1 MKKNIITILLSV
13 VLLSSCSLDR
23 EPLTGPSTGTFPASA
38 EEAEAGLLAAYKS
51 LSNDIHQ
58 YNPADRWFDQLTDIG
73 AMRTTLSNWP
83 NFGLSTVTSSL
94 SHVENTYARIYKAIG
109 RVHLVL
115 DNLDNLRGV
124 ISDEQY
130 YQLKAELLCLR
141 AYQYDKGCKFFG
153 DMPWVDH
160 ALTLDDY
167 AYARTPKAEVIANII
182 ADLDDE
188 LLDHLPIAWD
198 KATWGTARIGR
209 VAAYMLKARI
219 CLEWGFFEQ
228 AAKASKKAL
237 DLSAGV
243 YDLTPLDCTYYATHA
258 DGEPDP
264 TPLFGYDAELNSSEW
279 IFAIQFNRL
288 AASNTHTGIYTFCS
302 RVHNGAAGAGPSQ
315 HMMDTFQMKNGKKI
329 SDPDSGYDWKNP
341 WANRDPRLDL
351 YCVRTNSRTMGV
363 QFSIDPAD
371 KTVFD
376 YNLGKAVPNGDVT
389 GNKSEIG
396 PNGTKGPG
404 GYLWRKW
411 CDPAYYSTITGT
423 SYEDELD
430 VPIMRLAELLLI
442 DAEANIEWEGGDLA
456 RAKANIDRVRA
467 RVQMPPVDGSSRQS
481 LRSALRYERKVE
493 LCSEGFRWFDIRRWK
508 DVDGK
513 PLAYKALNNVQ
524 QIAPAFGKLLCN
536 AKPYIDENWIVTY
549 EPFTFETIIDEKG
562 KEVVKTIPHKVTFDG
577 KDCNARIHTTT
588 KFILNKDELWPFPNS
603 EMVTNPLIG
612 LENNNPG
619 Y

>member
-1 MKKNIITILLSV
+1 
-13 VLLSSCSLDR
+13 
-23 EPLTGPSTGTFPASA
+23 
-38 EEAEAGLLAAYKS
+38 
-51 LSNDIHQ
+51 
-58 YNPADRWFDQLTDIG
+58 
-73 AMRTTLSNWP
+73 MRTTLSNWP

-124 ISDEQY
+124 VTDEQY
-130 YQLKAELLCLR
+130 YQFKAELLCLR

-167 AYARTPKAEVIANII
+167 AYARTPKAEVIANIL

-219 CLEWGFFEQ
+219 CLEWGFFED
-228 AAKASKKAL
+228 AAKYSKKAL
-237 DLSAGV
+237 DLAAGV

-264 TPLFGYDAELNSSEW
+264 SPLFGYTAEQNSKEW
-279 IFAIQFNRL
+279 IFAIQFDRL

-315 HMMDTFQMKNGKKI
+315 HMIDTFQCTDGLSIAESPLYNWQ
-329 SDPDSGYDWKNP
+329 DPWK
-341 WANRDPRLDL
+341 NRDPRLDL
-351 YCVRTNSRTMGV
+351 YCQRTNSRSMGV

-389 GNKSEIG
+389 GNKSEYG

-411 CDPAYYSTITGT
+411 NDMAYYGTITGN

-430 VPIMRLAELLLI
+430 VPIMRFAELLLI
-442 DAEANIEWEGGDLA
+442 DAEANIEWAGGDLA

-467 RVQMPPVDGSSRQS
+467 RVNMPAVKATDRDG

-493 LCSEGFRWFDIRRWK
+493 LCCEGFRWFDIRRWK
-508 DVDGK
+508 GADGN
-513 PLAYKALNNVQ
+513 PVAYKAINGPQ
-524 QIAPAFGKLLCN
+524 YAPAFGKTTFN
-536 AKPYIDENWIVTY
+536 GIPQIDENWVVTY
-549 EPFTFETIIDEKG
+549 DESKTFNNA
-562 KEVVKTIPHKVTFDG
+562 TFNG
-577 KDCNARIHTTT
+577 RIHTTR
-588 KFILNKDELWPFPNS
+588 KFVLNKDELWPFPNS

>member
-124 ISDEQY
+124 VTDEQY

-167 AYARTPKAEVIANII
+167 AYARTPKAEVIANIL

-351 YCVRTNSRTMGV
+351 YCLRTNSRAMGV
-363 QFSIDPAD
+363 QFSIDPKD

-389 GNKSEIG
+389 GNKSEYG

-411 CDPAYYSTITGT
+411 HDPAYYGTITGT

-467 RVQMPPVDGSSRQS
+467 RVKMPAIDGSSREA

-493 LCSEGFRWFDIRRWK
+493 LCAEGFRWFDIRRWK
-508 DVDGK
+508 DADGN
-513 PLAYKALNNVQ
+513 PLAYKAINGNQ
-524 QIAPAFGKLLCN
+524 YAPAFNSTTFNGI
-536 AKPYIDENWIVTY
+536 PQIDENWIVTY
-549 EPFTFETIIDEKG
+549 DESK
-562 KEVVKTIPHKVTFDG
+562 TFDG
-577 KDCNARIHTTT
+577 AKFNGRVHTTRT
-588 KFILNKDELWPFPNS
+588 FNLNKDELWPFPNS

>member
-51 LSNDIHQ
+51 LANDIHQ
-58 YNPADRWFDQLTDIG
+58 YNPADRWFDQLSDIG

-83 NFGLSTVTSSL
+83 NFGLSTVTSTL

-124 ISDEQY
+124 VTDEQY

-167 AYARTPKAEVIANII
+167 AYARTPKAEVISNIL

-198 KATWGTARIGR
+198 KSTWGTARIGR

-219 CLEWGFFEQ
+219 CLEWGFFED

-237 DLSAGV
+237 DLAAGV

-258 DGEPDP
+258 DGEPNP
-264 TPLFGYDAELNSSEW
+264 TPLFGYDAELNSTEW

-302 RVHNGAAGAGPSQ
+302 RVQNGAAGAGPAQ
-315 HMMDTFQMKNGKKI
+315 RMIDTFQCTDGLSIAESPLYNWQ
-329 SDPDSGYDWKNP
+329 DPWK
-341 WANRDPRLDL
+341 NRDPRLDL
-351 YCVRTNSRTMGV
+351 YCQRTGSRAMGV

-389 GNKSEIG
+389 GNKSEYG

-411 CDPAYYSTITGT
+411 NDMTYYGTITGT

-442 DAEANIEWEGGDLA
+442 DAEANIEMEGGDLA
-456 RAKANIDRVRA
+456 RAKANIDRIRA
-467 RVQMPPVDGSSRQS
+467 RVNMPAITDTSREG
-481 LRSALRYERKVE
+481 LRKALRYERKVE

-508 DVDGK
+508 SADGNIV
-513 PLAYKALNNVQ
+513 AYKAMNGP
-524 QIAPAFGKLLCN
+524 IYAPAFGKTTFN
-536 AKPYIDENWIVTY
+536 GIPQIDENWIVTY
-549 EPFTFETIIDEKG
+549 DESK
-562 KEVVKTIPHKVTFDG
+562 TFDG
-577 KDCNARIHTTT
+577 SAFNGRVHTTL
-588 KFILNKDELWPFPNS
+588 KFVLNKDELWPFPNS

>member
-124 ISDEQY
+124 VTDEQY

-167 AYARTPKAEVIANII
+167 AYARTPKAEVIANIL

-264 TPLFGYDAELNSSEW
+264 TPLFGYAAETESSEW

-288 AASNTHTGIYTFCS
+288 AASNTHTGIYTFTS

-329 SDPDSGYDWKNP
+329 TDEGSGYDWKNP

-351 YCVRTNSRTMGV
+351 YCLRSNSRAMGV
-363 QFSIDPAD
+363 QFSIDPKD

-389 GNKSEIG
+389 GNKSEYG

-411 CDPAYYSTITGT
+411 HDPAYYGTITGT

-467 RVQMPPVDGSSRQS
+467 RVKMPAVDGSSREA

-493 LCSEGFRWFDIRRWK
+493 LCAEGFRWFDIRRWK
-508 DVDGK
+508 DADGN
-513 PLAYKALNNVQ
+513 PLAYKAINGNQ
-524 QIAPAFGKLLCN
+524 YAPAFGSTTFN
-536 AKPYIDENWIVTY
+536 GKPIIDENWIVTY
-549 EPFTFETIIDEKG
+549 DESK
-562 KEVVKTIPHKVTFDG
+562 TFDG
-577 KDCNARIHTTT
+577 AKFNGRVHTTR
-588 KFILNKDELWPFPNS
+588 KFVLNKDELWPFPNS

>member
-124 ISDEQY
+124 VTDEQY

-167 AYARTPKAEVIANII
+167 AYARTPKAEVIANIL

-264 TPLFGYDAELNSSEW
+264 TPLFGYAAETESSEW

-288 AASNTHTGIYTFCS
+288 AASNTHTGIYTFTS

-329 SDPDSGYDWKNP
+329 TDEGSGYDWKNP

-351 YCVRTNSRTMGV
+351 YCLRSNSRAMGV
-363 QFSIDPAD
+363 QFSIDPKD

-389 GNKSEIG
+389 GNKSEYG

-411 CDPAYYSTITGT
+411 HDPAYYGTITGT

-467 RVQMPPVDGSSRQS
+467 RVKMPAVDGSSREA

-493 LCSEGFRWFDIRRWK
+493 LCAEGFRWFDIRRWK
-508 DVDGK
+508 DADGN
-513 PLAYKALNNVQ
+513 PLAYKAINGNQ
-524 QIAPAFGKLLCN
+524 YAPAFGSTTFN
-536 AKPYIDENWIVTY
+536 GKPIIDENWIVTY
-549 EPFTFETIIDEKG
+549 DES
-562 KEVVKTIPHKVTFDG
+562 ETFDG
-577 KDCNARIHTTT
+577 AKFNGRVHTTR
-588 KFILNKDELWPFPNS
+588 KFVLNKDELWPFPNS

>member
-13 VLLSSCSLDR
+13 VLLGSSCSLDR

-51 LSNDIHQ
+51 LANDIHQ
-58 YNPADRWFDQLTDIG
+58 YNPADRWFDNLSDVG

-124 ISDEQY
+124 VTDEQY
-130 YQLKAELLCLR
+130 YQFKAELLCLR

-167 AYARTPKAEVIANII
+167 AYARTPKAEVIANIL

-219 CLEWGFFEQ
+219 CLEWGFFED
-228 AAKASKKAL
+228 AAKYSKKAL
-237 DLSAGV
+237 DLAAGV

-264 TPLFGYDAELNSSEW
+264 SPLFGYTAEQNSKEW
-279 IFAIQFNRL
+279 IFAIQFDRL

-315 HMMDTFQMKNGKKI
+315 HMIDTFQCTDGLSIAESPLYNWQ
-329 SDPDSGYDWKNP
+329 DPWK
-341 WANRDPRLDL
+341 NRDPRLDL
-351 YCVRTNSRTMGV
+351 YCQRTNSRSMGV

-389 GNKSEIG
+389 GNKSEYG

-411 CDPAYYSTITGT
+411 NDMAYYGTITGN

-430 VPIMRLAELLLI
+430 VPIMRFAELLLI
-442 DAEANIEWEGGDLA
+442 DAEANIEWAGGDLA

-467 RVQMPPVDGSSRQS
+467 RVNMPAVKATDRDG

-493 LCSEGFRWFDIRRWK
+493 LCCEGFRWFDIRRWK
-508 DVDGK
+508 GADGN
-513 PLAYKALNNVQ
+513 PVAYKAINGPQ
-524 QIAPAFGKLLCN
+524 YAPAFGKTTFN
-536 AKPYIDENWIVTY
+536 GIPQIDENWVVTY
-549 EPFTFETIIDEKG
+549 DESKTFNNA
-562 KEVVKTIPHKVTFDG
+562 TFNG
-577 KDCNARIHTTT
+577 RIHTTR
-588 KFILNKDELWPFPNS
+588 KFVLNKDELWPFPNS

>member
-51 LSNDIHQ
+51 LANDIHQ
-58 YNPADRWFDQLTDIG
+58 YNPADRWYDQLSDIG

-83 NFGLSTVTSSL
+83 NFGLSTVTSTL
-94 SHVENTYARIYKAIG
+94 SHVENTYARIYKSIG

-124 ISDEQY
+124 VTDEQY

-141 AYQYDKGCKFFG
+141 AYQYDKGCKIFG

-167 AYARTPKAEVIANII
+167 AYARTPKSEVISNIL

-198 KATWGTARIGR
+198 KATWGTCRIGR

-219 CLEWGFFEQ
+219 CLEWGFFEE

-264 TPLFGYDAELNSSEW
+264 TPLFGYAAETESSEW

-315 HMMDTFQMKNGKKI
+315 HMMDTFQMKDGKKI
-329 SDPDSGYDWKNP
+329 TDKDSGYDWKNP

-363 QFSIDPAD
+363 QFSIDPKD

-389 GNKSEIG
+389 GNKSEYG

-411 CDPAYYSTITGT
+411 NDPAYYGTITGT

-442 DAEANIEWEGGDLA
+442 DAEANIEMEGGDLA

-467 RVQMPPVDGSSRQS
+467 RVNMPAVDGSSREA

-508 DVDGK
+508 DAEGN
-513 PLAYKALNNVQ
+513 PLAYKAMNGELY
-524 QIAPAFGKLLCN
+524 APAFGSTTFN
-536 AKPYIDENWIVTY
+536 GIPQIDENWIVKY
-549 EPFTFETIIDEKG
+549 DESK
-562 KEVVKTIPHKVTFDG
+562 TFDG
-577 KDCNARIHTTT
+577 AKFNGRVHTTL
-588 KFILNKDELWPFPNS
+588 KFVLNKDELWPFPNS

-612 LENNNPG
+612 LGNNNPG

>member
-124 ISDEQY
+124 VTDEQY

-153 DMPWVDH
+153 NMPWVDH

-167 AYARTPKAEVIANII
+167 AYARTPKAEVIANIL

-264 TPLFGYDAELNSSEW
+264 TPLFGYAAETESSEW

-288 AASNTHTGIYTFCS
+288 AASNTHTGIYTFTS

-329 SDPDSGYDWKNP
+329 TDEGSGYDWKNP

-351 YCVRTNSRTMGV
+351 YCLRSNSRAMGV
-363 QFSIDPAD
+363 QFSIDPKD

-389 GNKSEIG
+389 GNKSEYG

-411 CDPAYYSTITGT
+411 HDPAYYGTITGT

-467 RVQMPPVDGSSRQS
+467 RVKMPAVDGSSREA

-493 LCSEGFRWFDIRRWK
+493 LCAEGFRWFDIRRWK
-508 DVDGK
+508 DADGN
-513 PLAYKALNNVQ
+513 PLAYKAINGNQ
-524 QIAPAFGKLLCN
+524 YAPAFGSTTFN
-536 AKPYIDENWIVTY
+536 GIPQIDENWIVTY
-549 EPFTFETIIDEKG
+549 DESK
-562 KEVVKTIPHKVTFDG
+562 TFDG
-577 KDCNARIHTTT
+577 AKFNGRVHTTR
-588 KFILNKDELWPFPNS
+588 KFVLNKDELWPFPNS

>member
-124 ISDEQY
+124 VTDEQY

-182 ADLDDE
+182 SDLDDE

-264 TPLFGYDAELNSSEW
+264 TPLFGYAAETESSEW

-288 AASNTHTGIYTFCS
+288 AASNTHTGIYTFTS

-329 SDPDSGYDWKNP
+329 TDEGSGYDWKNP

-351 YCVRTNSRTMGV
+351 YCLRSNARAMGV
-363 QFSIDPAD
+363 QFSIDPKD

-389 GNKSEIG
+389 GNKSEYG

-411 CDPAYYSTITGT
+411 HDPAYYGTITGT

-467 RVQMPPVDGSSRQS
+467 RVKMPAVDGSSREA

-493 LCSEGFRWFDIRRWK
+493 LCAEGFRWFDIRRWK
-508 DVDGK
+508 DADGN
-513 PLAYKALNNVQ
+513 PLAYKAINGNQ
-524 QIAPAFGKLLCN
+524 YAPAFGSTTFN
-536 AKPYIDENWIVTY
+536 GIPQIDEDWIVTY
-549 EPFTFETIIDEKG
+549 DESK
-562 KEVVKTIPHKVTFDG
+562 TFDG
-577 KDCNARIHTTT
+577 AKFNGRVHTTR
-588 KFILNKDELWPFPNS
+588 KFVLNKDELWPFPNS

>member
-51 LSNDIHQ
+51 LANDIHQ
-58 YNPADRWFDQLTDIG
+58 YNPADRWYDQLSDIG

-83 NFGLSTVTSSL
+83 NFGLSTVTSTL
-94 SHVENTYARIYKAIG
+94 SHVENTYARIYKSIG

-124 ISDEQY
+124 VTDEQY

-141 AYQYDKGCKFFG
+141 AYQYDKGCKIFG

-167 AYARTPKAEVIANII
+167 AYARTPKSEVISNIL

-198 KATWGTARIGR
+198 KATWGTCRIGR

-219 CLEWGFFEQ
+219 CLEWGFFEE

-264 TPLFGYDAELNSSEW
+264 TPLFGYAAETESSEW

-329 SDPDSGYDWKNP
+329 SDAGSGYDWKNP
-341 WANRDPRLDL
+341 WKDRDPRLDL

-363 QFSIDPAD
+363 QFSIDPKD

-389 GNKSEIG
+389 GNKSEYG

-411 CDPAYYSTITGT
+411 NDPAYYGTITGT

-442 DAEANIEWEGGDLA
+442 DAEANIEMEGGDLA

-467 RVQMPPVDGSSRQS
+467 RVNMPAVDGSSREA

-493 LCSEGFRWFDIRRWK
+493 LCAEGFRWFDIRRWK
-508 DVDGK
+508 DADGN
-513 PLAYKALNNVQ
+513 PLAYKAINGNQ
-524 QIAPAFGKLLCN
+524 YAPAFGSTTFN
-536 AKPYIDENWIVTY
+536 GKPIIDENWIVTY
-549 EPFTFETIIDEKG
+549 DES
-562 KEVVKTIPHKVTFDG
+562 ETFDG
-577 KDCNARIHTTT
+577 AAFNGRVHTTR
-588 KFILNKDELWPFPNS
+588 KFVLNKDELWPFPNS